1 MFAQATNIP
10 CMHTATPAKHAARRP
25 AKPHREA
32 TGFYRPDE
40 YRPDDSVAYL
50 MRRLI
55 NSFAS
60 EVQHEL
66 DPRGLTNA
74 QWVPL
79 YKLHLGQGTT
89 AAELARLCHM
99 DAGAMT
105 RTLDRLEAKG
115 LLSRVRSC
123 EDRRVVNLALTE
135 EGRHAAAE
143 IPQVLCKVLNAH
155 LKGFNVDEVELL
167 KSMLLRMIDNGLGLQ
182 KERNEPA

>member
-1 MFAQATNIP
+1 MD
-10 CMHTATPAKHAARRP
+10 TATPAKPAARRP
-25 AKPHREA
+25 AKPRSEA
-32 TGFYRPDE
+32 TGFYRPEE

-66 DPRGLTNA
+66 DPRGLTHA

-79 YKLHLGQGTT
+79 YKLHMGHGTT
-89 AAELARLCHM
+89 AAELARHCQL

-115 LLSRVRSC
+115 LLGRVRSS
-123 EDRRVVNLALTE
+123 EDRRVVNLALTD
-135 EGRHAAAE
+135 EGRHAAAQ
-143 IPQVLCKVLNAH
+143 IPPTLCKVLNAH
-155 LKGFNVDEVELL
+155 LKGFTFEEVELL
-167 KSMLLRMIDNGLGLQ
+167 KSMLLRMIDNGQGLQ
-182 KERNEPA
+182 KERNDPA

>member
-1 MFAQATNIP
+1 ME
-10 CMHTATPAKHAARRP
+10 TATPSKTAARRP
-25 AKPHREA
+25 AKQPREA
-32 TGFYRPDE
+32 GIYRPAT

-89 AAELARLCHM
+89 AAELARHCQM

-115 LLSRVRSC
+115 LLGRVRSS
-123 EDRRVVNLALTE
+123 EDRRVVNLALTD
-135 EGRHAAAE
+135 EGRHVAAQ
-143 IPQVLCKVLNAH
+143 IPEALCKVLNAH
-155 LKGFNVDEVELL
+155 LQGFSSEEVDLL
-167 KSMLLRMIDNGLGLQ
+167 KSMLLRMIDNGQALQ
-182 KERNEPA
+182 KQRNEAA

>member
-1 MFAQATNIP
+1 MD
-10 CMHTATPAKHAARRP
+10 TATPAKPAARRP
-25 AKPHREA
+25 AKPQREA
-32 TGFYRPDE
+32 HGFYRPDN

-79 YKLHLGQGTT
+79 YKLHLGLGTT
-89 AAELARLCHM
+89 AAELARHCQL

-115 LLSRVRSC
+115 LLSRVRSS
-123 EDRRVVNLALTE
+123 EDRRVVNLALTD
-135 EGRHAAAE
+135 EGRHAAAQ

-155 LKGFNVDEVELL
+155 LKGFGADEVELL
-167 KSMLLRMIDNGLGLQ
+167 KSMLLRMIDNGQELH
-182 KERNEPA
+182 KDRNETA

>member
-1 MFAQATNIP
+1 MV
-10 CMHTATPAKHAARRP
+10 TATPAKPAARRP
-25 AKPHREA
+25 AKPQREA
-32 TGFYRPDE
+32 TGFYRPDD

-66 DPRGLTNA
+66 DPRGLTHA

-79 YKLHLGQGTT
+79 YKLHMGHGTT
-89 AAELARLCHM
+89 AAELARHCQL

-115 LLSRVRSC
+115 LLGRVRSS
-123 EDRRVVNLALTE
+123 EDRRVVNLALTD
-135 EGRHAAAE
+135 EGRHAAAQ
-143 IPQVLCKVLNAH
+143 IPPTLCKVLNAH
-155 LKGFNVDEVELL
+155 LKGFTFEEVELL
-167 KSMLLRMIDNGLGLQ
+167 KSMLLRMIDNGQGLQ
-182 KERNEPA
+182 KERNDPA

>member
-1 MFAQATNIP
+1 MD
-10 CMHTATPAKHAARRP
+10 TATPAKPATRRP
-25 AKPHREA
+25 AKPQREA
-32 TGFYRPDE
+32 AGFYRPDS

-55 NSFAS
+55 TSFAS

-79 YKLHLGQGTT
+79 YKLHMGHGTT
-89 AAELARLCHM
+89 AAELARHCQM

-115 LLSRVRSC
+115 LVSRVRSS
-123 EDRRVVNLALTE
+123 EDRRVVNLALTD
-135 EGRHAAAE
+135 EGRQAAGH
-143 IPQVLCKVLNAH
+143 IPQALCKVLNAH
-155 LKGFNVDEVELL
+155 LKGFTAEEVELL
-167 KSMLLRMIDNGLGLQ
+167 KSMLLRMIDNGQGTQ
-182 KERNEPA
+182 KQRNETA